1 MADTN
6 ISNDKARLVGVN
18 HVALEVGSIEEALT
32 FYGRLFQFSLRGR
45 SARMAFIDLGD
56 QFINLSKNR
65 SQHRDE
71 DRHFGLVVDD
81 KEKIRRRLEQAGVEL
96 LPGRRVEFRDPW
108 GNRVQIVQYADIQ
121 FTKHKAVLEGMGCAD
136 LRKSPAAIDELSRK
150 GMAFED
156 A

>member
-18 HVALEVGSIEEALT
+18 HVALEVGSIELT
-32 FYGRLFQFSLRGR
+32 FYGRLFEFSLRGR

-56 QFINLSKNR
+56 QFINLSENR

-96 LPGRRVEFRDPW
+96 LPGRGVEFRDPW

-136 LRKSPAAIDELSRK
+136 LHKSPAAIDELSRK